1 MTDFCNFSRYFFP
14 ISGPQI
20 PPNFK
25 TTFSLTNPSFLWSNH
40 LVSTYCAR
48 KRPSKHRKITK
59 TPIFTSFTG
68 QKCRNPD
75 SAVFIWQLRIE
86 ENREIGLRT
95 RIKSPLEVLT
105 GTQLVWGTL
114 HIPRSQEKPSK
125 SKKMEKTAFHEKNK
139 DKTGHAISLPD
150 ALKMTNNT
158 LPPKT
163 LPTHINTHLI
173 CFPHQV
179 WSHSAHKRPKNY
191 QKTYFLPLRGHA
203 KTPKYSHEWVHQIAH
218 CTRTTGPID
227 YLSIWKVA
235 LPPK

>member
-1 MTDFCNFSRYFFP
+1 MPKPRFSRFDLTATNRGKPWDRPAYKNQVP
-14 ISGPQI
+14 LRGTNRYTTRLGNTAYTQESGEA
-20 PPNFK
+20 
-25 TTFSLTNPSFLWSNH
+25 L
-40 LVSTYCAR
+40 
-48 KRPSKHRKITK
+48 KI
-59 TPIFTSFTG
+59 
-68 QKCRNPD
+68 
-75 SAVFIWQLRIE
+75 
-86 ENREIGLRT
+86 
-95 RIKSPLEVLT
+95 
-105 GTQLVWGTL
+105 
-114 HIPRSQEKPSK
+114 EKNG
-125 SKKMEKTAFHEKNK
+125 KTAFHEKNK

-150 ALKMTNNT
+150 AIKMTNNT

-163 LPTHINTHLI
+163 LLTHINTHLI